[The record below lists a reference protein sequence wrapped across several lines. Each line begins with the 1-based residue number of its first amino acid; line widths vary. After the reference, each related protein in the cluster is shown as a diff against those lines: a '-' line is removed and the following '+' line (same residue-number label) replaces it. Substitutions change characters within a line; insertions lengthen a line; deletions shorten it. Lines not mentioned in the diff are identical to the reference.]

1 MITDYFSKQKYA
13 RQGGTIPMNCF
24 TNDPALVHRVH
35 NTVCRLLMMIIVTA
49 MTGCAALTH
58 KDLVPQQPVNSSRS
72 NPQFNGSANVHSIII
87 PEFIEGGQALP
98 SGRLT
103 LPLKRYVDNDMLEKA
118 LEESVANSSL
128 FTRVEQKNADYVLDV
143 WVEEAKNYTPTMGLG
158 HFTADFSSIWRLTR
172 VRDGKVLI
180 CDFVNGHGII
190 KSGMRPMQRSLFA
203 GLQDMIQNGLLV
215 LSDSA
220 KEHFGARSVAR
231 IRPSM
236 GPAVPEGLTPWAD
249 NIKKNWSKLRM
260 GLTLEEVESF
270 IGPVK
275 TSGALVSFYRKDYT
289 QEYDTGLY
297 TIVFLNG
304 KLSRWELR

>member
-1 MITDYFSKQKYA
+1 MSRFLKFSV
-13 RQGGTIPMNCF
+13 
-24 TNDPALVHRVH
+24 LVRCVH
-35 NTVCRLLMMIIVTA
+35 NAVSLFLMLIIVTA

-58 KDLVPQQPVNSSRS
+58 KDLVPQQSVNSSRS
-72 NPQFNGSANVHSIII
+72 NPQFNGTANVHSIII

-103 LPLKRYVDNDMLEKA
+103 LLLKRYVDNDMLEKA
-118 LEESVANSSL
+118 LEESVANSGL

-143 WVEEAKNYTPTMGLG
+143 WVEEAKNYTPTMGIG
-158 HFTADFSSIWRLTR
+158 YFTADFSSIWRLTR
-172 VRDGKVLI
+172 VSDGKVFV
-180 CDFVNGHGII
+180 CDFVNGHAVI
-190 KSGMRPMQRSLFA
+190 KKGMRPMQRSLFA
-203 GLQDMIQNGLLV
+203 GLQVMIQNGLLV
-215 LSDSA
+215 LSDTS
-220 KEHFGARSVAR
+220 KEHFGARSVAG

-236 GPAVPEGLTPWAD
+236 GPAVPEGFAPWAD
-249 NIKKNWSKLRM
+249 NVKKNWSKLRM

-275 TSGALVSFYRKDYT
+275 TSGAMVRAYAKDYT

>member
-1 MITDYFSKQKYA
+1 MITDYSSNHINE
-13 RQGGTIPMNCF
+13 RQGGDLPMNRF
-24 TNDPALVHRVH
+24 LKNSVLVRCVH
-35 NTVCRLLMMIIVTA
+35 NAVCLFILLIIVTL
-49 MTGCAALTH
+49 MTGCSALTY
-58 KDLVPQQPVNSSRS
+58 KDLMPQQPVNSSRS
-72 NPQFNGSANVHSIII
+72 NPQYNGTANVHSIIT

-103 LPLKRYVDNDMLEKA
+103 LLLKRYVDNDLLEKA
-118 LEESVANSSL
+118 LQESVANSTL

-143 WVEEAKNYTPTMGLG
+143 WVEEAKNYTPTMGIG

-172 VRDGKVLI
+172 VNDGKVLV
-180 CDFVNGHGII
+180 CDFVNGHGVIT
-190 KSGMRPMQRSLFA
+190 SGMRPMQRSLFA

-215 LSDSA
+215 LSDTS
-220 KEHFGARSVAR
+220 KEHFAARSVAG

-236 GPAVPEGLTPWAD
+236 GPAVPEGLTQWT
-249 NIKKNWSKLRM
+249 NNVKKNWSKLRM
-260 GLTLEEVESF
+260 GLTFEEVESF

-275 TSGALVSFYRKDYT
+275 ASGALVRFYRKDYT

>member
-1 MITDYFSKQKYA
+1 
-13 RQGGTIPMNCF
+13 MNGFLISVLGRC
-24 TNDPALVHRVH
+24 VH
-35 NTVCRLLMMIIVTA
+35 NAVSLFLMLIIVATT
-49 MTGCAALTH
+49 TGCAALTH
-58 KDLVPQQPVNSSRS
+58 KDLVPQQSVNSRQS
-72 NPQFNGSANVHSIII
+72 NLQFNGTANVHSIII

-103 LPLKRYVDNDMLEKA
+103 LLLRRYVDNDMLEKA
-118 LEESVANSSL
+118 LEESVANSGL
-128 FTRVEQKNADYVLDV
+128 FALVEQKNADYVLDV
-143 WVEEAKNYTPTMGLG
+143 WVEGAKNYTPTMGIG

-172 VRDGKVLI
+172 VRDGKVLV

-215 LSDSA
+215 LSDST
-220 KEHFGARSVAR
+220 KEHLAAKPLAG

-236 GPAVPEGLTPWAD
+236 GTAVPEGLTQWAD
-249 NIKKNWSKLRM
+249 NIKTNWSKLRM
-260 GLTLEEVESF
+260 GLTLEEVES
-270 IGPVK
+270 IVGPVK
-275 TSGALVSFYRKDYT
+275 TSGALVSSYRKDYT

>member
-1 MITDYFSKQKYA
+1 
-13 RQGGTIPMNCF
+13 MNRF
-24 TNDPALVHRVH
+24 LKNSVLVRCVH
-35 NTVCRLLMMIIVTA
+35 NAVSFFLILIIVTA
-49 MTGCAALTH
+49 MSGCASLTH
-58 KDLVPQQPVNSSRS
+58 KDLIPQQSVNSSRS
-72 NPQFNGSANVHSIII
+72 NPQFNGTANVHSIII

-103 LPLKRYVDNDMLEKA
+103 LLLKRYVDNDMLEKA
-118 LEESVANSSL
+118 LEESVAKSGL

-143 WVEEAKNYTPTMGLG
+143 WVEEAKNYTPTMGIG
-158 HFTADFSSIWRLTR
+158 YFTADFSSIWRLTR
-172 VRDGKVLI
+172 VNDGKVFV
-180 CDFVNGHGII
+180 CDFVNGHGVI

-215 LSDSA
+215 LSDTS
-220 KEHFGARSVAR
+220 KEHFGARSVAG

-236 GPAVPEGLTPWAD
+236 GPAVPEGFTPWAD

-275 TSGALVSFYRKDYT
+275 TGGAMVRAYAKDYT
-289 QEYDTGLY
+289 QEYDTGLF